1 MWGSTHLTSGR
12 AGRKQKFCTTT
23 TPNTDHRPGWWRDIA
38 GRRNCLQKRTTHT
51 HAEIYFA
58 TQTGSG
64 PCEIISQ
71 TRRDMIAGTSVG
83 CCSNFLSK
91 DQPAGRP
98 DPGSRG
104 SCLAAVNRR
113 ACDCLWVA
121 LVVGGFKFLWGFFFF
136 GTFLKG
142 TLDGGIKDEERWKEI
157 DSVTP

>member
-23 TPNTDHRPGWWRDIA
+23 TPNTDHRPGWMMA
-38 GRRNCLQKRTTHT
+38 GYRRKKKLFAKKNHAHT

-58 TQTGSG
+58 TQTGPG

-71 TRRDMIAGTSVG
+71 TRRDMIAGTSVD

-121 LVVGGFKFLWGFFFF
+121 LVVGGFKFLWGFFF

-142 TLDGGIKDEERWKEI
+142 NFGWWY
-157 DSVTP
+157 